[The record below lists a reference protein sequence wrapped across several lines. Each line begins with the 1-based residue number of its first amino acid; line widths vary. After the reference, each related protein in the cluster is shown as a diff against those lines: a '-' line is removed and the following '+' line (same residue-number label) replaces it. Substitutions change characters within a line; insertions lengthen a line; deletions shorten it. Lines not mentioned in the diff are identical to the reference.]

1 MELIQI
7 ERREIV
13 AGEMVDTVDARDLWD
28 FLGSKQQ
35 FTDWLFARLDKYG
48 LVAQLD
54 YLLHKVTKQVP
65 HQGGVRNVVTPTYYL
80 TLDAAK
86 QLAMIEDNAKG
97 REIRRYFIECERRA
111 KAAAAAPVV
120 PASQPG
126 PSAAPFDPETFFN
139 DPAKTL
145 NLLLNY
151 TERLVRAENVIKE
164 QQPKVAALNRI
175 AECTNGSLCIMDAA
189 KVLQVKPK
197 DLFIWLQGHD
207 WTYKRVGCSSWKAY
221 STRLKQGYLEHK
233 ISTLKTR
240 DVDGLPN
247 EKVVEQV
254 RITPKGLAYL
264 SEVFSRPLSKA
275 QPMASQN

>member
-7 ERREIV
+7 ERRELI
-13 AGEMVDTVDARDLWD
+13 AGQFVETVSARDLWE
-28 FLGSKQQ
+28 FLGVKDK
-35 FTDWLFARLDKYG
+35 FTDWLFARLDKYQF
-48 LVAQLD
+48 VAEMD
-54 YLLHKVTKQVP
+54 YLVRNIPKEVP
-65 HQGGVRNVVTPTYYL
+65 HQGGIRSIINVEYFL
-80 TLDAAK
+80 TIETAK
-86 QLAMIEDNAKG
+86 ELAMVQNNDKG